1 MTALPIEVT
10 TTVVRRLRVFDR
22 FLESRGSIAG
32 LVLTGTWC
40 VVAVAAGWLA
50 PSDPFASVA
59 PALSPPSVSHP
70 FGTDDLGRD
79 LLSGVVHGT
88 RTTLIVVVAVVSV
101 STVIGLAIG
110 SVAGYRGGVLDDVL
124 TRLAEIVQSIPRFFL
139 AILVVALLGASL
151 GNLIGVLALTS
162 WPWLARIVRAEVLS
176 LREREFVDAAR
187 VAGATDRRIL
197 VRHVLPALLP
207 SVTVVAAL
215 MAARVILLEA
225 SLSFLGLG
233 DPSVISWGY
242 LVNNAQ
248 RFVRF
253 AWWMSVFPGLA
264 IVIVVLGLHLLSDGL
279 VDALDPGRTGSA

>member
-1 MTALPIEVT
+1 MTALPLDLPTAVAP
-10 TTVVRRLRVFDR
+10 RLRAFDR
-22 FLESRGSIAG
+22 FLERRGSVAG
-32 LVLTGTWC
+32 LVITGTWC
-40 VVAVAAGWLA
+40 AVAVGAGWLA
-50 PSDPFASVA
+50 PGDPFESVA
-59 PALSPPSVSHP
+59 TALSPPSSSHP

-79 LLSGVVHGT
+79 LLAGVVHGT
-88 RTTLIVVVAVVSV
+88 RTTLIVVAAVVSV
-101 STVIGLAIG
+101 STVFGTAVG
-110 SVAGYRGGVLDDVL
+110 AVAGYRGGFVDDML
-124 TRLAEIVQSIPRFFL
+124 TRLTEIVQSIPRFFL

-151 GNLIGVLALTS
+151 ANLIAVLALTS

-176 LREREFVDAAR
+176 LRELEFVEAAR
-187 VAGATDRRIL
+187 AAGATDRRIL

-215 MAARVILLEA
+215 TAARVILLES

-264 IVIVVLGLHLLSDGL
+264 IVIVVLGLHLLSDAL
-279 VDALDPGRTGSA
+279 VEALDPGRTGAA

>member
-1 MTALPIEVT
+1 MTALPVDLT
-10 TTVVRRLRVFDR
+10 TGVVPRLRGFDR
-22 FLESRGSIAG
+22 FLERRGSVAG
-32 LVLTGTWC
+32 LVVTGTWC
-40 VVAVAAGWLA
+40 AVAVGAGWLA
-50 PSDPFASVA
+50 PGDPFESVA
-59 PALSPPSVSHP
+59 EALSPPSLSHP

-79 LLSGVVHGT
+79 LLSGVVHGS
-88 RTTLIVVVAVVSV
+88 RTTLIVVAAVVSA
-101 STVIGLAIG
+101 STVLGTAVG
-110 SVAGYRGGVLDDVL
+110 AVAGYRGGIVDDML
-124 TRLAEIVQSIPRFFL
+124 TRLTEIVQSIPRFFL
-139 AILVVALLGASL
+139 AILVVALLGASV
-151 GNLIGVLALTS
+151 GNLIAVLALTS

-176 LREREFVDAAR
+176 LREFEFVEAAR
-187 VAGATDRRIL
+187 AAGATDRRIL

-215 MAARVILLEA
+215 TAARVILLES

-264 IVIVVLGLHLLSDGL
+264 IVIVVLGLHLLSDAL
-279 VDALDPGRTGSA
+279 VEALDPGRTAAA